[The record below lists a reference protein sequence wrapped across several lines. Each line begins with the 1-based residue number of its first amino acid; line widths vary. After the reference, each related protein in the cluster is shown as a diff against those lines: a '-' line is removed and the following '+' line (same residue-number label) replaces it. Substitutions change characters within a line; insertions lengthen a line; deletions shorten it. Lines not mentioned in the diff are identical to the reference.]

1 MTQRSNVLPK
11 RVGPDEARFGT
22 LFVAGLARVAAKIGK
37 GTLADRMGRTVRSL
51 ENIMAG
57 GSTSGKAMCDAL
69 LADHTALDEVLADYG
84 FKLVPLTLDAANDLN
99 TAAGLLDGATELV
112 RSQHDG
118 HRDHSETLRVAD
130 KLRPHL
136 PAALAIVR
144 EADQIRGVA

>member
-1 MTQRSNVLPK
+1 MTRCSNVLPK
-11 RVGPDEARFGT
+11 RVGPDEAHFGA

-51 ENIMAG
+51 DNILAG
-57 GSTSGKAMCDAL
+57 GSTSGKAMCDTL
-69 LADHTALDEVLADYG
+69 LADSTALDEVLAEYG
-84 FKLVPLTLDAANDLN
+84 FKLVPLTAEAANDLN

-112 RSQHDG
+112 RAQRDG
-118 HRDHSETLRVAD
+118 IRDHTETLMVAD